1 MKTRNVSSSYDL
13 LVDEIGL
20 NRAVPAV
27 SLISESD
34 GNIATISRGYIIFS
48 IFAIHMSANFHT
60 Y

>member
-48 IFAIHMSANFHT
+48 IFVIHMSANFHT